1 MEKLEVQTFMFE
13 EDGTI
18 PNNPSLP
25 VIIYSGAFKGKES
38 DIEKIFNK
46 NNWLNSWT
54 GGVFNYHHFHSNTHE
69 VLGVIKGHAR
79 IKLGG
84 EAGKEFDV
92 TEGDV
97 LVLPAGTGHIN
108 ISSSPDFEVAG
119 AYPDG
124 MEHNL
129 RTGKQEERIAAIE
142 DIKQVPLPDKDPV
155 YGVDGPLFESWVN
168 KRPEPPVEA
177 IDIKI
182 R

>member
-1 MEKLEVQTFMFE
+1 MEKLEVQTFMFQ

-25 VIIYSGAFKGKES
+25 VILYSRACKGKEP

-54 GGVFNYHHFHSNTHE
+54 GGVFEYHHYHSNTHE
-69 VLGVIKGHAR
+69 VLGVIKGNATLQ
-79 IKLGG
+79 IGG
-84 EAGKEFDV
+84 ESGKELNV
-92 TEGDV
+92 TEGDII
-97 LVLPAGTGHIN
+97 VLPAGTGHRN
-108 ISSSPDFEVAG
+108 ISASSDFEVAG

-129 RTGKQEERIAAIE
+129 RVGKQEEIVLAKE

-155 YGVDGPLFESWVN
+155 YGVDGPLLENWVN
-168 KRPEPPVEA
+168 NNPEPAAEA